1 MRNCSQRC
9 VKGLLPLIL
18 VGCIVVLLVSPVAG
32 QAGSGHTIFGDFKV
46 DESQAG
52 PDVSRTYQVLLYNTI
67 GNVMDRQVI
76 TNNGRFRFFN
86 VGNGEYVLVAE
97 FEGTEVARI
106 PIRLS
111 YPQRTDVRQDIS
123 LEWKANSTPPRGA
136 KSMTIAASPIYDRPA
151 DNQQIFQKAEH
162 EVSKKNY
169 AEAVLLF
176 NQIVDRDAK
185 DFEAWTELGSA
196 YFNLGKLKDAEK
208 ACLRA
213 IDEKPTFILPFLNLA
228 KVRMADKN
236 YDRAIEVL
244 DDAIKIQP
252 TSPLANY
259 LLGEAYLQIKKGS
272 KAVGYL
278 HEALKLDPS
287 GMAEA
292 HLRLAALYNGAGMK
306 DKAAEEYEQFLKKKP
321 DYQERKKL
329 EEYIAAN
336 KAKTSLKQ

>member
-1 MRNCSQRC
+1 MSNCSQQFA
-9 VKGLLPLIL
+9 KGFLPLVLGGWL
-18 VGCIVVLLVSPVAG
+18 VFLLVSLVAG
-32 QAGSGHTIFGDFKV
+32 QAGTGHTIFGDFKV
-46 DESQAG
+46 DESQAS
-52 PDVSRTYQVLLYNTI
+52 PNISRTYQLLLYNTI
-67 GNVMDRQVI
+67 GNLMDRQSI
-76 TNNGRFRFFN
+76 TSNGRFRFFN

-97 FEGTEVARI
+97 FEGPEVARI

-136 KSMTIAASPIYDRPA
+136 KSMTIAASPIYARPA

-169 AEAVLLF
+169 AGAVLLF

-208 ACLRA
+208 AWLGA
-213 IDEKPTFILPFLNLA
+213 IDQKPTFILPFLNLA
-228 KVRMADKN
+228 KVRMAIKN
-236 YDRAIEVL
+236 YEGAIEAL
-244 DDAIKIQP
+244 DGAIKIQP
-252 TSPLANY
+252 TSAMANY

-272 KAVGYL
+272 KAVGYFY
-278 HEALKLDPS
+278 EALKLDPN

-292 HLRLAALYNGAGMK
+292 HLRLATLYNGAGMK
-306 DKAAEEYEQFLKKKP
+306 EKAAMEYAQFLKKKP
-321 DYQERKKL
+321 DYSERKKL
-329 EEYIAAN
+329 EEYIEAN
-336 KAKTSLKQ
+336 KPKT

>member
-1 MRNCSQRC
+1 MWNCSQRYARD
-9 VKGLLPLIL
+9 LLPIVLG
-18 VGCIVVLLVSPVAG
+18 GCIVFLQVSPAAG

-46 DESQAG
+46 DESQAS

-86 VGNGEYVLVAE
+86 VGNGEYVLVVE
-97 FEGTEVARI
+97 FESTEVARI

-123 LEWKANSTPPRGA
+123 LEWKANSTPTRGA
-136 KSMTIAASPIYDRPA
+136 KSMTIAASPIYDRAA

-169 AEAVLLF
+169 AEAVSLF

-185 DFEAWTELGSA
+185 DFEAWIELGSA

-228 KVRMADKN
+228 KVRMANRN
-236 YDRAIEVL
+236 YDGAIEVL

-252 TSPLANY
+252 TSALANY

-287 GMAEA
+287 SMAEA

-336 KAKTSLKQ
+336 KAKTSVKQ

>member
-1 MRNCSQRC
+1 
-9 VKGLLPLIL
+9 L
-18 VGCIVVLLVSPVAG
+18 GCIVVLQVSPAAG

-46 DESQAG
+46 DESQAS

-86 VGNGEYVLVAE
+86 VGNGEYVIVVE
-97 FEGTEVARI
+97 FESTEVTRI

-123 LEWKANSTPPRGA
+123 LEWKANSTPSRGA
-136 KSMTIAASPIYDRPA
+136 KSMTIAALPLYDRPA
-151 DNQQIFQKAEH
+151 ENQQIFQKAEH

-169 AEAVLLF
+169 GEAVLLF
-176 NQIVDRDAK
+176 NQMVDRDAK

-228 KVRMADKN
+228 KVRMANKN
-236 YDRAIEVL
+236 YDGAIEVL

-252 TSPLANY
+252 TSALANY

-278 HEALKLDPS
+278 HEALKLDPG

-336 KAKTSLKQ
+336 KAKSSVKQ

>member
-1 MRNCSQRC
+1 
-9 VKGLLPLIL
+9 LLPVVLG
-18 VGCIVVLLVSPVAG
+18 GCIVFLLVTLAAG
-32 QAGSGHTIFGDFKV
+32 QAGTGHTILGDFKV
-46 DESQAG
+46 DESQAS

-76 TNNGRFRFFN
+76 TNNSRFRFFN

-169 AEAVLLF
+169 GEAVVLF

-278 HEALKLDPS
+278 HEALKLDPG